1 MNKYILLLLTFC
13 LTTSCVSSDFKS
25 YQSIDNL
32 PKTKEYYEIKESDG
46 KVNYVKVGVHTLYN
60 IQNNHSIYIAFK
72 SKVMT
77 AASIRSST
85 FGKIDPS
92 PEERV
97 YLKKIDKKKLITD
110 TVYIS
115 LPNKVYTFY
124 YKEN

>member
-1 MNKYILLLLTFC
+1 MNKYILLALACC

-46 KVNYVKVGVHTLYN
+46 KVNYVKVGLNTLYN
-60 IQNNHSIYIAFK
+60 IQNHYSIYISFK
-72 SKVMT
+72 SKDMT
-77 AASIRSST
+77 ATNIRSST
-85 FGKIDPS
+85 FGEIAPS
-92 PEERV
+92 SHEKV

-115 LPNKVYTFY
+115 LPDKVYTFY